1 MKLCYIHILSTDIIL
16 KTKTN
21 VFSFP
26 MLKKEDT
33 EKVSNVG
40 LYFKILAFYTISVIV
55 IDLNLLDLLLI
66 L

>member
-1 MKLCYIHILSTDIIL
+1 MY
-16 KTKTN
+16 

-33 EKVSNVG
+33 DKVSNVG